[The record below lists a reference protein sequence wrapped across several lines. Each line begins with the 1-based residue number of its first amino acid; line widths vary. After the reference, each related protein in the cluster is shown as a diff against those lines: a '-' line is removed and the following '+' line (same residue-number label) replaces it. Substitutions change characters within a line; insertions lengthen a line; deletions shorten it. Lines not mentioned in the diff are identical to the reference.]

1 MSTARIDAH
10 HHLWHYKR
18 GKSAFLDAEEYS
30 AIQRDYKARELGDLI
45 EEHGVDSTVVVQA
58 EETLEE
64 TCFMLTEAERHAFIK
79 AVVGWVDLGDSASID
94 VLESWTEHPLFRG
107 IRPEFTGAATLTPE
121 RAGVITALERLSL
134 GLDLMAVP
142 GEIGTVGTLARRHP
156 SLSIILNHCGYP
168 EQGDD
173 SLEPWFSEMTA
184 LASEPNV
191 TVKFSGIMWR
201 LPNHWRNGLLHQ
213 AFDHLL
219 ETFGP
224 DRLMWASDWPHLEA
238 HSNYAEW
245 TGLSGDYLSRLSET
259 EQDAIYGGTATRVYK
274 L

>member
-10 HHLWHYKR
+10 HHLWHYTR
-18 GKSAFLDAEEYS
+18 GKSAFLDGEEYT
-30 AIQRDYKARELGDLI
+30 AIQRDYEAGELGELI
-45 EEHGVDSTVVVQA
+45 AKHDFDGTVVVQA
-58 EETLEE
+58 DETLEE
-64 TCFMLTEAERHAFIK
+64 TRFMLAEAEQNTFIK
-79 AVVGWVDLGDSASID
+79 AVVGWADLGDSASIE
-94 VLESWTEHPLFRG
+94 VLESWAEHPLFRG
-107 IRPEFTGAATLTPE
+107 IRPEITGAAMLTPE
-121 RAGVITALERLSL
+121 RAGVIAALERLGL
-134 GLDLMAVP
+134 GLDLMASP
-142 GEIGTVGTLARRHP
+142 GEIETVTTLARRHP

-168 EQGDD
+168 EMGDD
-173 SLEPWFSEMTA
+173 SLEPWSGEMTA

-201 LPNHWRNGLLHQ
+201 LPAHWRNGLLHQ

-238 HSNYAEW
+238 HSTYAEW
-245 TGLSGDYLSRLSET
+245 TSLSGDYLSRLSET
-259 EQDAIYGGTATRVYK
+259 EQTAIYGGTATRVYR